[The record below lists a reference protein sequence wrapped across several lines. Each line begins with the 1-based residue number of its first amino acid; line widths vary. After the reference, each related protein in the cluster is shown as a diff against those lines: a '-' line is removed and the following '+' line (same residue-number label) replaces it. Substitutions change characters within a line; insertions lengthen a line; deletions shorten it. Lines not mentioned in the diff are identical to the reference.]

1 MIRRILMVARRE
13 FLATVGSKG
22 FILGLLLFPVLIV
35 VVVLIA
41 PKILSARSPQVR
53 GEVAVIDPTGQVLP
67 ELRRMIDPEA
77 IAARREENARRALR
91 RLPPG
96 ARQVAT
102 ASTGTP
108 VPVLTVIERPA
119 DADAQAEKSWLIPR
133 GEDTRHLALIV
144 FHPDSVTRA
153 ADRSEYGS
161 YDLYVSPRLN
171 DATESVI
178 HESVRQALVAA
189 RLNAKGLDP
198 TEVEASMR
206 VMRPNAVIVAAGGD
220 QAARRGFNRALPFI
234 MGMLLFIGVMLGGQT
249 LMTFTIEEKSSR
261 VVEVLL
267 AAVSPVELMWGKL
280 LGQLSVG
287 LLTMSIYL
295 GIGLLG
301 LFQFSLLGLIDP
313 MLVVYLIL
321 FYLITYLMF
330 GALMMA
336 VGAAV
341 NQMADAQS
349 LMGPIVLLLLAPYL
363 FAPII
368 GQAPNSVFSVSVSF
382 IPPVNAFAMLAR
394 LASDAPPP
402 HWQAWLSLLIG
413 VGAASAAVWFAAKI
427 FRIGLLMHGK
437 PPSFATLIRWVRMA

>member
-249 LMTFTIEEKSSR
+249 LMTSTIEEKSSR

-321 FYLITYLMF
+321 FYLITYLVF